1 MVEPSRGPS
10 PGAVR
15 EFIER
20 LIEFRRTLAPEQQML
35 LDTLLI
41 AAVRPELLEDVESY
55 WAAIPQ
61 NGQRHH

>member
-1 MVEPSRGPS
+1 VVEPSRGPS

-55 WAAIPQ
+55 WAAIPP
-61 NGQRHH
+61 NGQRHR

>member
-1 MVEPSRGPS
+1 VFKPGQGPS
-10 PGAVR
+10 PGATR

-20 LIEFRRTLAPEQQML
+20 LIEFRRTLPPEQQML

-41 AAVRPELLEDVESY
+41 AAVRPELLEDIEPY

-61 NGQRHH
+61 NGQPHH